1 MRSGPSAK
9 EAVEKERGVLEEDV
23 KKFHAIITEISGRIA
38 SVEKILEEKE
48 ELEAKVEENNKICE
62 ENEELKK
69 RVELRTFNARDAE
82 RMKRELRAVERDI
95 VDAEVA
101 RNGWEE
107 EESWDLDTM
116 IGHKFKELEALSIEC
131 NQALRRFSFPYSLCL
146 AFIPLY
152 SIPLG
157 FS

>member
-1 MRSGPSAK
+1 M
-9 EAVEKERGVLEEDV
+9 
-23 KKFHAIITEISGRIA
+23 KKFHAIIAEISGRIA
-38 SVEKILEEKE
+38 SVEKILEEK
-48 ELEAKVEENNKICE
+48 VEENNKICE
-62 ENEELKK
+62 ENEGLKR
-69 RVELRTFNARDAE
+69 RVELQTFNARDAE
-82 RMKRELRAVERDI
+82 RIKRELLAVERDI
-95 VDAEVA
+95 MEAEVA
-101 RNGWEE
+101 RNGWKEK
-107 EESWDLDTM
+107 SWDLDTM